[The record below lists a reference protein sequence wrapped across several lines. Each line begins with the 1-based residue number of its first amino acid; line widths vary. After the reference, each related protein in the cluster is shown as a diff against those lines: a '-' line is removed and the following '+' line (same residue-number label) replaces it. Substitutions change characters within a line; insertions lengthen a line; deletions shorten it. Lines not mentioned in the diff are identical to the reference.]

1 MMQKTVEKEKRK
13 QRKTWVGLYTRITLT
28 KEQKKQKENST
39 TDPYHWDIRIFA
51 EFPRIVGD

>member
-1 MMQKTVEKEKRK
+1 MHYVYIGGE
-13 QRKTWVGLYTRITLT
+13 VVYLV
-28 KEQKKQKENST
+28 KQKENST